1 MTHLDIRISGATIV
15 DGTGAPGQ
23 TGDVGI
29 VDGRIVAL
37 GRVTGSAELTI
48 GAEGQIVCPGFVD
61 IHTHYDAQVLWDRM
75 LSVSPWHGVTT
86 VVMGNCGFGVAPARP
101 EHRELILRTLQKVE
115 GMDLPA
121 LEAGVGTDWPFVS
134 FADYLRAIERQGT
147 AINVAAYV
155 GHTPVRLFVMG
166 EDAAERPAT
175 GEEIEAMCAV
185 VTDAIDAGALG
196 FASSKAGAHVGFAG
210 KPVPSRLAQPEEFIA
225 LARALG
231 ATGRGILQMTVGPG
245 DFLAE
250 LQELAEVSG
259 RTLTWTALLAGL
271 WGPGSHRDYLA
282 RTAALQRQGINVVP
296 QVSCRPLR
304 FEFDLAEPFPLESLP
319 IFAALNSLDRAGRK
333 ARYAQTAFR
342 SQFREAVADLD
353 AQRGTSF
360 WERTDLTFVPQ
371 MPELLGVSVAEAA
384 RQRRRDPADF
394 FLDLA
399 VESDLAMRAGWAL
412 MNDDEDEV
420 EELLRDPHTVLA
432 LSDAGAH
439 ANQLCDAC
447 FSTHLLGH
455 WVRERGALSLP
466 EAVRLLTSRPA
477 EVAGITDRGLL
488 AEGWPADVVIF
499 DPDTV
504 GPSSLSRVNDLPAG
518 ADRLIAEARGIKAVI
533 VNGKLLRNESG
544 DVLGSA
550 AALPGRLLRNGAA
563 TASIDQEVHQE

>member
-1 MTHLDIRISGATIV
+1 MTQLDIRISGGTIV
-15 DGTGAPGQ
+15 DGSGAPGQ

-29 VDGRIVAL
+29 VDGRIAAL
-37 GRVTGSAELTI
+37 GRVTGNAEVVI
-48 GAEGQIVCPGFVD
+48 DAEGQVVCPGFVD

-115 GMDLPA
+115 GMDLQA
-121 LEAGVGTDWPFVS
+121 LEAGVGSDWPFVS
-134 FADYLRAIERQGT
+134 FGDYLSAVERQGI
-147 AINVAAYV
+147 AVNVAAYV

-166 EDAAERPAT
+166 EDAAERRAT
-175 GEEIEAMCAV
+175 GEEIEAMCAIV
-185 VTDAIDAGALG
+185 KDSVDAGALG
-196 FASSKAGAHVGFAG
+196 FASSKAGAHVGFGG
-210 KPVPSRLAQPEEFIA
+210 KPVPSRLAEPEEFAA
-225 LARALG
+225 LAEALG
-231 ATGRGILQMTVGPG
+231 ATKRGVLQMTVGPG

-250 LQELAEVSG
+250 LRELAEISG
-259 RTLTWTALLAGL
+259 CTLTWTALLAGL
-271 WGPGSHRDYLA
+271 WGPGSHREYLA
-282 RTAALQRQGINVVP
+282 RTAALQGQGINVVP

-319 IFAALNSLDRAGRK
+319 IVAALNSLDRAGRK
-333 ARYAQTAFR
+333 ARYAQTEFR
-342 SQFREAVADLD
+342 TQFREAVAGLD
-353 AQRGTSF
+353 AERGTSF

-371 MPELLGVSVAEAA
+371 SPERTGVSVAEAA
-384 RQRRRDPADF
+384 RQQGQDPADL

-399 VESDLAMRAGWAL
+399 VDSDLTMRASWAL

-420 EELLRDPHTVLA
+420 EELLRDRHTVLA

-466 EAVRLLTSRPA
+466 EAVRMLTSRPA
-477 EVAGITDRGLL
+477 EVVGITDRGLL
-488 AEGWPADVVIF
+488 AEGRPADLVVF

-504 GPSSLSRVNDLPAG
+504 GPSSLKRVNDLPAG
-518 ADRLIAEARGIKAVI
+518 AARLIAEAEGIEAVI
-533 VNGKLLRNESG
+533 VNGKLIRDQGG
-544 DVLGSA
+544 DLLGSA
-550 AALPGRLLRNGAA
+550 DALPGRLLRNGAA
-563 TASIDQEVHQE
+563 TASIG